1 MDAVCSLP
9 FVAKAPKF
17 SLPCS
22 QLFIPNFGA
31 KYGDF
36 TFPRSSSVAVR
47 GRRSMIFYRGNKR
60 TEQCFRVPFISCS
73 MVDGNGEYN
82 EMEQSPSMECQQSI
96 TFWSCSQEGVID
108 LKLPRRRLLVTFTC
122 DACGVRS
129 QRLINRLAYERG
141 LVYVQCSGCS
151 QYHKL
156 VDNLG
161 LVIEYNL
168 EEEIDLDAKMDQV

>member
-47 GRRSMIFYRGNKR
+47 GRRRSMIFYRGNKR

-82 EMEQSPSMECQQSI
+82 EMEQSPSMECQQ
-96 TFWSCSQEGVID
+96 
-108 LKLPRRRLLVTFTC
+108 LPRRRLLVTFTC

>member
-9 FVAKAPKF
+9 FVAKA

-22 QLFIPNFGA
+22 QLFRSNFGA

-47 GRRSMIFYRGNKR
+47 GRRRSMISYRGYKG
-60 TEQCFRVPFISCS
+60 TEQCFRVPIISCS
-73 MVDGNGEYN
+73 MVDENGEYK
-82 EMEQSPSMECQQSI
+82 EMEQSSSMECQ
-96 TFWSCSQEGVID
+96 QEGVID

-168 EEEIDLDAKMDQV
+168 EEEIDLDAKTDQV

>member
-9 FVAKAPKF
+9 LVAKAPKF

-22 QLFIPNFGA
+22 QLFRPNFGA

-36 TFPRSSSVAVR
+36 TFPRSSSVAVHGR
-47 GRRSMIFYRGNKR
+47 SCLDLTINLRRSMISYRGNK

-82 EMEQSPSMECQQSI
+82 ELEQSSSMECQ
-96 TFWSCSQEGVID
+96 QEGVID

-168 EEEIDLDAKMDQV
+168 EEEIDLDAKTDQV

>member
-1 MDAVCSLP
+1 MDAINSFKIFGFEHSLSS
-9 FVAKAPKF
+9 VTKTHVKIKAHNV

-22 QLFIPNFGA
+22 HLFRPKFGPNCR
-31 KYGDF
+31 DF
-36 TFPRSSSVAVR
+36 TPPRSSFIADQSTSLR
-47 GRRSMIFYRGNKR
+47 ISHRRNKGR
-60 TEQCFRVPFISCS
+60 EQCFRVPTISCS
-73 MVDGNGEYN
+73 LEDGYVENKEK
-82 EMEQSPSMECQQSI
+82 E
-96 TFWSCSQEGVID
+96 QEGVID
-108 LKLPRRRLLVTFTC
+108 LKLPRRSLLITFTC
-122 DACGVRS
+122 DACGARS

-168 EEEIDLDAKMDQV
+168 QEEIDLDANTGQV